1 MDKNKFAISIG
12 KYILKFFVLTLILV
26 YGLVYVTE
34 YDNLQPIVAEL
45 TAKVIA
51 ETQAKGGT
59 DQQITEGIIQ
69 RCKSTDRLIIPL
81 GDESLTIDCKEVQA
95 KGEVAL
101 SQYMSEAVS
110 NVILK
115 DYYKDYGCPP
125 ADCIK
130 SLVIDRDPKNM
141 GFVIS
146 AQMNQFLKTLIPYL
160 AVGVILSLLI
170 LIYFIRDPLIISK
183 EVGMT
188 LLSAGFPFL
197 FFMLVKYREQLLVS
211 TGILSGKEDFMRSAN
226 EFLSGPLYNVTN
238 LYMNMYG
245 IVFAVGAVL
254 AVIGYTGI
262 KKREKD
268 AKISEGSSNDTKAI

>member
-1 MDKNKFAISIG
+1 MDKNKFAVSIG

-34 YDNLQPIVAEL
+34 YDNLKPIVAEL
-45 TAKVIA
+45 TAKVIS

-59 DQQITEGIIQ
+59 NQQITEGINQ
-69 RCKSTDRLIIPL
+69 QCKSTDRLIIPL

-95 KGEVAL
+95 KGDAAL

-110 NVILK
+110 NVIMNS
-115 DYYKDYGCPP
+115 YYKDYGCSPS
-125 ADCIK
+125 DCIK
-130 SLVIDRDPKNM
+130 SLVVDRDTKNM

-146 AQMNQFLKTLIPYL
+146 EQMNQFLKKLIPFL
-160 AVGVILSLLI
+160 AAGVVLSLFI
-170 LIYFIRDPLIISK
+170 LVYLIRDPLVISK

-211 TGILSGKEDFMRSAN
+211 TGILSGKEDFMRSVN
-226 EFLSGPLYNVTN
+226 EFISGPIYNVTN
-238 LYMNMYG
+238 LYTYMYG
-245 IVFAVGAVL
+245 IVFAVGAAL
-254 AVIGYTGI
+254 TVIGYIGI
-262 KKREKD
+262 KKREKED
-268 AKISEGSSNDTKAI
+268 KISEGSNNDTKAL

>member
-1 MDKNKFAISIG
+1 MDKNKFAVSIG

-34 YDNLQPIVAEL
+34 YDNLKPIVAEL
-45 TAKVIA
+45 TAKVIS

-59 DQQITEGIIQ
+59 NQQITEGINQ
-69 RCKSTDRLIIPL
+69 QCKSTDRLIIPL

-95 KGEVAL
+95 KGDAAL

-110 NVILK
+110 NVIMNS
-115 DYYKDYGCPP
+115 YYKDYGCSP

-130 SLVIDRDPKNM
+130 SLVVDRDTKNM

-146 AQMNQFLKTLIPYL
+146 EQMNQFLKKLIPFL
-160 AVGVILSLLI
+160 AAGVVLSLFI
-170 LIYFIRDPLIISK
+170 LVYLIRDPLVISK

-211 TGILSGKEDFMRSAN
+211 TGILSGKEDFMRSVN
-226 EFLSGPLYNVTN
+226 EFISGPIYNVTN
-238 LYMNMYG
+238 LYTYMYG
-245 IVFAVGAVL
+245 IVFAVGAAL
-254 AVIGYTGI
+254 TVIGYIGI
-262 KKREKD
+262 KKREKED
-268 AKISEGSSNDTKAI
+268 KISEGSNNDTKAL

>member
-1 MDKNKFAISIG
+1 MVWTG
-12 KYILKFFVLTLILV
+12 KTLLKFFVLILILV
-26 YGLVYVTE
+26 YGLVNVTE
-34 YDNLQPIVAEL
+34 YETLKPIVSEL
-45 TAKVIA
+45 TAKVIGD
-51 ETQAKGGT
+51 TQAMGGAE
-59 DQQITEGIIQ
+59 QQITRGIVRQ
-69 RCKSTDRLIIPL
+69 CESTDSVIIPL
-81 GDESLTIDCKEVQA
+81 GDERLTIDCNEVRS

-101 SQYMSEAVS
+101 SQCMSDAIS

-130 SLVIDRDPKNM
+130 SLVIDRDSRNM
-141 GFVIS
+141 SFVIS

-160 AVGVILSLLI
+160 AIGVVLSLFI
-170 LIYFIRDPLIISK
+170 LIYFIRDPLVISK

-197 FFMLVKYREQLLVS
+197 FFVLVKYREQLLVS
-211 TGILSGKEDFMRSAN
+211 TGILSGKEDFMQSAN

-245 IVFAVGAVL
+245 IVFAVGAAL
-254 AVIGYTGI
+254 AVIGYAGI

-268 AKISEGSSNDTKAI
+268 AKIREGSKRE

>member
-1 MDKNKFAISIG
+1 MVWTG
-12 KYILKFFVLTLILV
+12 KSLLKFFVLTLILV

-34 YDNLQPIVAEL
+34 YETLKPIVTEL
-45 TAKVIA
+45 TAKVIG
-51 ETQAKGGT
+51 ETQAKGGAE
-59 DQQITEGIIQ
+59 QQVTRGIVQ
-69 RCKSTDRLIIPL
+69 QCQSTDSIIIPL
-81 GDESLTIDCKEVQA
+81 GDERITIDCNEVRS

-101 SQYMSEAVS
+101 SQYMSETIS

-115 DYYKDYGCPP
+115 DYYKDYGCSPT
-125 ADCIK
+125 DCIK
-130 SLVIDRDPKNM
+130 SLVIDRDSSNM
-141 GFVIS
+141 GFIIS

-160 AVGVILSLLI
+160 AAGVVLSLFI
-170 LIYFIRDPLIISK
+170 LIYFIRDPLVISK

-211 TGILSGKEDFMRSAN
+211 TGILSGKEDFMQSAN

-245 IVFAVGAVL
+245 IVFAIGAAL
-254 AVIGYTGI
+254 AVIGYAGI

-268 AKISEGSSNDTKAI
+268 ARISENSNNDTKAL